1 MGLVIRAYLDR
12 QQSTCTDK
20 DLDIWEV
27 RHKEVLQMTKTFRK
41 DFSRAGI
48 GIELHR
54 LTCGRLLAEM
64 TACCISGLASVRV
77 LNYFIFP
84 QLVIPPVVCS
94 YDSLAGRT
102 VHKCSVTG
110 CF

>member
-41 DFSRAGI
+41 DFSRA
-48 GIELHR
+48 
-54 LTCGRLLAEM
+54 
-64 TACCISGLASVRV
+64 
-77 LNYFIFP
+77 
-84 QLVIPPVVCS
+84 
-94 YDSLAGRT
+94 
-102 VHKCSVTG
+102 
-110 CF
+110 